1 MQPNIQ
7 SPESRLG
14 SVEEMI
20 KMGRMPLPDIADMML
35 KEGQRHVADVK
46 GSLNNIRGDLKGP
59 DEDAFSDDFWNLEKK
74 LDSAHTDL
82 RKEVGEIMEG
92 GISPIDVGSML
103 EETMRQADGP
113 AVAKEQKTESN
124 PLFDPNLGSLEMA
137 DRIGTI
143 MSEIIEKDR
152 VAFDTLD
159 QVADLASQDELV
171 REKTS
176 NALIGRVGEKY
187 AKRILSDREYRET
200 LNKLQETLSRR
211 LEGNESPQF
220 CKETNLE
227 NLVVINEILGDRAES
242 VTRTL
247 DLRSYGRGLD
257 TSLKLTKTKDG
268 KFSDLIKV
276 FGTTFD
282 DEGNLVDAQIE
293 VGFAFDGVGPD
304 GEPNNEDARIH
315 RLFMRQTKKMPDG
328 NQKSELIVRHEIFDL
343 PNSIK
348 GGGLA
353 AEVTRSSLAEY
364 DELGVDAITLSA
376 NIDVGGYAWASYG
389 YGWDTEK
396 YKLKKTSGEWL
407 KADIETIAAGIQT
420 FIDTLD
426 DVEGTISET
435 EKQSIID
442 DLEKIDRN
450 PLACTPQFLAGIGKK
465 GPFLQQGESG
475 KWYTG
480 EAFQQ
485 ALKDGREH
493 EESKKYKGSMHAG
506 KFGMLKS
513 HWQGRIDLKPD
524 GPQGGKNRKLLE
536 EKISRSTK

>member
-1 MQPNIQ
+1 
-7 SPESRLG
+7 
-14 SVEEMI
+14 
-20 KMGRMPLPDIADMML
+20 
-35 KEGQRHVADVK
+35 
-46 GSLNNIRGDLKGP
+46 
-59 DEDAFSDDFWNLEKK
+59 
-74 LDSAHTDL
+74 
-82 RKEVGEIMEG
+82 
-92 GISPIDVGSML
+92 
-103 EETMRQADGP
+103 
-113 AVAKEQKTESN
+113 
-124 PLFDPNLGSLEMA
+124 
-137 DRIGTI
+137 

-282 DEGNLVDAQIE
+282 DEGNLVDAQVE

-315 RLFMRQTKKMPDG
+315 RLFMRQTKKCRTET
-328 NQKSELIVRHEIFDL
+328 KSR
-343 PNSIK
+343 NSSSDTKSSTFQIQSK
-348 GGGLA
+348 
-353 AEVTRSSLAEY
+353 AEV
-364 DELGVDAITLSA
+364 
-376 NIDVGGYAWASYG
+376 
-389 YGWDTEK
+389 
-396 YKLKKTSGEWL
+396 
-407 KADIETIAAGIQT
+407 
-420 FIDTLD
+420 
-426 DVEGTISET
+426 
-435 EKQSIID
+435 
-442 DLEKIDRN
+442 
-450 PLACTPQFLAGIGKK
+450 
-465 GPFLQQGESG
+465 
-475 KWYTG
+475 
-480 EAFQQ
+480 
-485 ALKDGREH
+485 
-493 EESKKYKGSMHAG
+493 
-506 KFGMLKS
+506 
-513 HWQGRIDLKPD
+513 
-524 GPQGGKNRKLLE
+524 
-536 EKISRSTK
+536 

>member
-1 MQPNIQ
+1 
-7 SPESRLG
+7 
-14 SVEEMI
+14 
-20 KMGRMPLPDIADMML
+20 
-35 KEGQRHVADVK
+35 
-46 GSLNNIRGDLKGP
+46 
-59 DEDAFSDDFWNLEKK
+59 
-74 LDSAHTDL
+74 
-82 RKEVGEIMEG
+82 MEG

-282 DEGNLVDAQIE
+282 DEGNLVDAQVE

-407 KADIETIAAGIQT
+407 KATSRLLPQVFRRSSTHWMMLREL
-420 FIDTLD
+420 FRRL
-426 DVEGTISET
+426 
-435 EKQSIID
+435 KNKSIID

-465 GPFLQQGESG
+465 GHFFNRASQENGTQAKHFNRHSRMVVNMRKAKNTKVRCMQENSECLRATG
-475 KWYTG
+475 KV
-480 EAFQQ
+480 A
-485 ALKDGREH
+485 
-493 EESKKYKGSMHAG
+493 
-506 KFGMLKS
+506 
-513 HWQGRIDLKPD
+513 
-524 GPQGGKNRKLLE
+524 
-536 EKISRSTK
+536 ST